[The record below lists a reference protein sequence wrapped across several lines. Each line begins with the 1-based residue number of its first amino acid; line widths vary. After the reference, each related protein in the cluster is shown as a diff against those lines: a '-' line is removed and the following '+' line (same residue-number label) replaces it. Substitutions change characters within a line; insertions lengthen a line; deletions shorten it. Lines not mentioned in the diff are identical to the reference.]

1 MLRLPLAG
9 LLISV
14 PSLIWAQQ
22 CQAPA
27 VGQHCNA
34 RVGRPPDSYSLP
46 DATAGNPIHTASGN
60 KTHHDWDLFA
70 LAHRDHIGFG
80 RFYSAQGLTLGSLGA
95 QWQHH
100 YEIRLTQSADR
111 YVVHLPGEA
120 SVLLSEQASSQGFIR
135 AGTTAHEYT
144 WYHHSGDRYTFVQG
158 RLRHLV
164 KNGQNIYFDYYPADS
179 PWPHQLQHIRTERT
193 QLVLQYQQHGGRYY
207 LQQLHS
213 PIGVIRYHYD
223 QPAASELLR
232 LQQVHYPDGRS
243 LHYLYEPEQQRGH
256 PFALTGISIQ
266 HQPNGQ
272 LYRLRYWAYD
282 SQGRAIYSAQEDQQ
296 QAVEIQYP
304 TTNTHPIR
312 VRSDMGEQQQTLNPA
327 QRLISTTGKACPGC
341 PPTNLKITSPRT
353 GQLHINTLH
362 LQQRPNGLTLN
373 PEHAGWPH
381 LQLHYDATGQ
391 LQQWFSELSGHTRWA
406 YDLNGMPLRQTHANG
421 DQLTVTRQSKD
432 HRWQLDYRSAAQ
444 HSQTVVHWPEPTRLL
459 VQHPHDTQ
467 EQRFDRNGNLLYRRI
482 TRPSTSN
489 SEDRYR
495 YDNQGRLLEH
505 TLPEG
510 GSLHYGWST
519 RSAQLLTIVWQNAT
533 GKRITLLRPQPG
545 GYAHAN
551 NLVTQLD
558 YTLAR
563 QAYTLSV
570 RSDQKLYYLSTRS
583 YHTDSGALRSE
594 RHAFPQL
601 PHSQRFTFGYNAQRQ
616 TVVVQGDQ
624 GSPLF
629 YAWSETGALA
639 HTNSTAM
646 LHIQRDASG
655 LASSVQS
662 PERTLTLRYGPQRQL
677 QQVWQQQQQL
687 ARYSH
692 NAFGQLTEAHYPHES
707 RYFYISGTRLEQEH
721 RRATP
726 TAPVHES
733 RRYIYAHDVPIA
745 MLRYIPNQAT
755 ELYNIHSD
763 WLGAPHSMTDQD
775 GAIVWAAQLSPFGH
789 AQLLVNSV
797 DLPLRLPGQ
806 YADPLT
812 GWHHNGYRTYLP
824 QQGQYLE
831 PDPLGPIPGLQALG
845 YARQQPRRYADPTGL
860 VLFAFDGTR
869 QNQHTDSNVQLFSQ
883 LYDGDS
889 FYQAGPGNPYYVEWD
904 AITASQ
910 AQQIIQNQ
918 WAHLLNIIER
928 SQRDAGAVLPIDIL
942 GFSRGAALA
951 RHFANLLVQHTQ
963 DGWFQYQHPQRGQL
977 AMCVQLRFMGLF
989 DTVAQFGL
997 SGSANHLY
1005 DLSISPVWGWVAH
1018 AVALNEHRWMFP
1030 LYSLDVAANLNRLEQ
1045 AFIGAHSDIGGGH
1058 DLLEPQ
1064 PGDLSRVALMW
1075 MLWQA
1080 RGVGLNFRDLPNDDT
1095 TVSDPILHDERS
1107 ALERYLLNSDRRVQS
1122 PSHPANNLYQYD
1134 HPELG
1139 KTVRDQVE
1147 AFLRRFDDWRT
1158 RDDNQVAEVDMPAYY
1173 RWLAQQ
1179 NAQTP

>member
-1 MLRLPLAG
+1 MLRLLLAG

-14 PSLIWAQQ
+14 PSLVCAQQ

-27 VGQHCNA
+27 VGQHCSA
-34 RVGRPPDSYSLP
+34 RVGNPPESYTLP
-46 DATAGNPIHTASGN
+46 DATAGNPVHTASGN

-70 LAHRDHIGFG
+70 LAHRAHVGFG
-80 RFYSAQGLTLGSLGA
+80 RFYRAQGPVLGSVGA
-95 QWQHH
+95 QWQHN
-100 YEIRLTQSADR
+100 YEIRLTQSANR

-120 SVLLSEQASSQGFIR
+120 SVTLSEQASPQGFIR
-135 AGTTAHEYT
+135 AGPTAHEYT
-144 WYHHSGDRYTFVQG
+144 WHQHSGDRYTFVQG
-158 RLRHLV
+158 TLRHLMQ
-164 KNGQNIYFDYYPADS
+164 NGQNIYFDYYPADS
-179 PWPHQLQHIRTERT
+179 QWPHQLHKIRAEKT
-193 QLVLQYQQHGGRYY
+193 QLVLHYQQHGTRYY

-213 PIGVIRYHYD
+213 TIGVIRYHYD
-223 QPAASELLR
+223 QPAESDLLR
-232 LQQVHYPDGRS
+232 LQRVQYPDGRS
-243 LHYLYEPEQQRGH
+243 LHYLYELEQQHGH

-296 QAVEIQYP
+296 HAVDIQYSP
-304 TTNTHPIR
+304 THTHPIR
-312 VRSDMGEQQQTLNPA
+312 IRSHLGEQQQTLNPA
-327 QRLISTTGKACPGC
+327 QRLVGTTGAACPGC
-341 PPTNLKITSPRT
+341 PPTNLRIMSPRK
-353 GQLHINTLH
+353 GQLRINTLN
-362 LQQRPNGLTLN
+362 LQHHTNGLTLS
-373 PEHAGWPH
+373 PEHSGWPR
-381 LQLHYDATGQ
+381 LQLHYDAAGQ
-391 LQQWFSELSGHTRWA
+391 LHHWSSELSGDTRWN
-406 YDLNGMPLRQTHANG
+406 YGLNGLPLRQTHANG
-421 DQLTVTRQSKD
+421 DQLTVTRQTTPR
-432 HRWQLDYRSAAQ
+432 RWQLDYHSTDQ
-444 HSQTVVHWPEPTRLL
+444 HSQTIVHWPEPTLL
-459 VQHPHDTQ
+459 HVQHPHDAQ
-467 EQRFDRNGNLLYRRI
+467 EQRFDANGNLLYRRT
-482 TRPSTSN
+482 TRPSAPS

-495 YDNQGRLLEH
+495 YDDQGRLLEH

-510 GSLHYGWST
+510 GSLHYRWSAT
-519 RSAQLLTIVWQNAT
+519 ATQLLAIVWQDAT
-533 GKRITLLRPQPG
+533 GKRMTVLSAQPG

-551 NLVTQLD
+551 KLITQLD
-558 YTLAR
+558 YTPTG

-570 RSDQKLYYLSTRS
+570 SSDDTLYYLSTRS
-583 YHTDSGALRSE
+583 YHADSGALRSE
-594 RHAFPQL
+594 LHTLPQL
-601 PHSQRFTFGYNAQRQ
+601 QHQQRFSFGYNTQQQ
-616 TVVVQGDQ
+616 TVVLQSNHAPPQ
-624 GSPLF
+624 F

-639 HTNSTAM
+639 RTNSPI
-646 LHIQRDASG
+646 LLNIQRDASG
-655 LASSVQS
+655 LPNSVQS
-662 PERTLTLRYGPQRQL
+662 REHTLSLRYSPQRQL
-677 QQVWQQQQQL
+677 QQVWQQQHLL

-692 NAFGQLTEAHYPHES
+692 NAFGQLTEAHYANES
-707 RYFYISGTRLEQEH
+707 RSFYFSGTRLEQEH
-721 RRATP
+721 RRASP

-745 MLRYIPNQAT
+745 MLRSLPNQAT
-755 ELYNIHSD
+755 ELYSIHSD
-763 WLGAPHSMTDQD
+763 WLGAPHSMTDQN
-775 GAIVWAAQLSPFGH
+775 GTIVWAAQLSPLGY
-789 AQLLVNSV
+789 AQLLVEQI

-806 YADPLT
+806 YADPVT

-824 QQGQYLE
+824 KQGHYLE

-869 QNQHTDSNVQLFSQ
+869 QNQSTNSNVQLFSQ

-918 WAHLLNIIER
+918 WAHLLNVIER
-928 SQRDAGAVLPIDIL
+928 SQREADAVLPIDIL

-963 DGWFQYQHPQRGQL
+963 NGWFQYQHPQRGQL
-977 AMCVQLRFMGLF
+977 AMCIQMRFMGLF

-1080 RGVGLNFRDLPNDDT
+1080 RGVGLNFRDLPNDAT

-1122 PSHPANNLYQYD
+1122 PSHPANNLYQQD

-1139 KTVRDQVE
+1139 KTVRDHVE

-1179 NAQTP
+1179 NVQTP